1 MDVGLAY
8 RSFIP
13 VREQM
18 VFIFGAVAVGHEAV
32 YDAGLDVCPR
42 RNGVELDAWAQK
54 PLIALTVTVLHLSII
69 VMRLISVVK
78 RQYYTKNLVTRVK
91 MSGVR
96 FFAARLSGPS

>member
-1 MDVGLAY
+1 MDIGSAY

-18 VFIFGAVAVGHEAV
+18 VFKFGAVAVSHETV
-32 YDAGLDVCPR
+32 YDARLDVCPR
-42 RNGVELDAWAQK
+42 RNGVELDAWSQK

-78 RQYYTKNLVTRVK
+78 RQYYTKNLVARVK

-96 FFAARLSGPS
+96 FFAARLSELS